1 MSITPA
7 NQVGLTAPP
16 LSNLTLAQAE
26 LLWVTLT
33 DGSFRKRTIEY
44 HRLLNARIVGYNS
57 LPEMEAGGTPECTGD
72 NLSSALPD

>member
-26 LLWVTLT
+26 VLWNTLT
-33 DGSFRKRTIEY
+33 DGSFWKRTEEY
-44 HRLLNARIVGYNS
+44 HRLLNAMIVGNDHPS
-57 LPEMEAGGTPECTGD
+57 MRAGGKPECEGD